1 MVQFAIFLWMLF
13 FLVMGFSMNPG
24 LMTYAAIVGAIC
36 GFIDGWQKIK
46 KQNKKN
52 KNRRLNMT
60 LDADAWNF

>member
-46 KQNKKN
+46 KQNK
-52 KNRRLNMT
+52 
-60 LDADAWNF
+60 